1 MKRKPLEQVGRQY
14 SAPALEKGLD
24 ILELFGD
31 EPGGLSKSDVA
42 RLLGRTVPEIF
53 RMLLCLETRGY
64 ISQTGN
70 DELYRLTLHLF
81 KLAQEHPPTRRIITE
96 ALPVLQNV
104 AQETTQSCFLGVLE
118 GGAVVAVA
126 HADSHAST
134 GFYVKTGSIIDLMHS
149 ATGQV
154 ILAHQSPEDRS
165 RAIKA
170 WRELTGKRLPR
181 DLEGHLRL
189 IKDRGHEEQASD
201 EIDGVTNISFPILD
215 RQGNAI
221 AAITVPFLQR
231 IGDRTTTTTVGRV
244 LGQATE
250 QLSQALG
257 GTISELAEQSIRHR
271 SAGSAVA
278 SGLGRNGHALKG
290 MEIDWRYTTP
300 ALEKGLD
307 ALELFAGESDGLTK
321 AEVARR
327 MGRTISE
334 VFRVLICLEK
344 RGYIAR
350 FGDDERYSLTLQL
363 FRLASS
369 HPPIERL
376 ATEALPIMGKVARQT
391 GQSCHLGVLDGD
403 RVVVIAQVNA
413 PQRSGF
419 YVKSGGIGDLM
430 RSTTGQ
436 VILAHQTM
444 EASSRAIN
452 LWCKHNGSSP
462 PHDLARQLSR
472 IRQRGF
478 DQRSSYEVK
487 GVINIS
493 FPILDDRGCA
503 VAAISV
509 PFLQRIGDA
518 TTSDA
523 IVEVLKKA
531 SCTVSQAI
539 GGMTNRD
546 THRTSP
552 RYGAL

>member
-1 MKRKPLEQVGRQY
+1 MKRKPLEQVNRLY

-31 EPGGLSKSDVA
+31 QPGGLSKSEVA
-42 RLLGRTVPEIF
+42 RCLGRTVPEIF
-53 RMLLCLETRGY
+53 RMLLCLESRGF
-64 ISQTGN
+64 ISQARD

-81 KLAQEHPPTRRIITE
+81 KLAQEHPPTKRIITE

-104 AQETTQSCFLGVLE
+104 AQETTQSCHLGVLE
-118 GGAVVAVA
+118 RGTVVVVA

-134 GFYVKTGSIIDLMHS
+134 GYYVRTGSVIDLIQS

-154 ILAHQSPEDRS
+154 ILAHQSPEARS
-165 RAIKA
+165 SSISA
-170 WRELTGKRLPR
+170 WRELTGGRIPR
-181 DLEGHLRL
+181 DLQARL
-189 IKDRGHEEQASD
+189 SEIKDQGYEERSSN
-201 EIDGVTNISFPILD
+201 EVDGVTNISFPILD
-215 RQGNAI
+215 HRGNAM
-221 AAITVPFLQR
+221 AALTVPFLQR
-231 IGDRTTTTTVGRV
+231 IGDRTTTATVGRV
-244 LGQATE
+244 LRRATR
-250 QLSQALG
+250 QLSEALG
-257 GTISELAEQSIRHR
+257 DTISENAEENAPNRA
-271 SAGSAVA
+271 AGDLVA
-278 SGLGRNGHALKG
+278 SRPGQNGPGTKEMA
-290 MEIDWRYTTP
+290 IDWRYTTP

-307 ALELFAGESDGLTK
+307 ALELFASESDGLTK
-321 AEVARR
+321 TEVARR

-334 VFRVLICLEK
+334 VFRVLMCLEK

-350 FGDDERYSLTLQL
+350 SGDDERYLLTLQL
-363 FRLASS
+363 FRLACS

-376 ATEALPIMGKVARQT
+376 ATEALPIMEKVARQT

-403 RVVVIAQVNA
+403 RVVIIAQVNA
-413 PQRSGF
+413 PKTSGF

-436 VILAHQTM
+436 VILAHQTE

-452 LWCKHNGSSP
+452 LWRKHHGSSP
-462 PHDLARQLSR
+462 PPDLPRQLSQ

-478 DQRSSYEVK
+478 DLRKSYEVE

-509 PFLQRIGDA
+509 PFLQRIGEA

-523 IVEVLKKA
+523 VVEALRKA
-531 SCTVSQAI
+531 SCTVSRAI

-546 THRTSP
+546 IHRT
-552 RYGAL
+552 

>member
-1 MKRKPLEQVGRQY
+1 MKKKPSEQVGRLY
-14 SAPALEKGLD
+14 STPALEKGLD

-31 EPGGLSKSDVA
+31 EPGGLSKSEVA
-42 RLLGRTVPEIF
+42 RRLGRTVPEIF

-64 ISQTGN
+64 ISQTRS

-81 KLAQEHPPTRRIITE
+81 KLAQEHPPTKRIITE

-104 AQETTQSCFLGVLE
+104 AQETTQSCHLGVLE
-118 GGAVVAVA
+118 GGTVVAVA

-134 GFYVKTGSIIDLMHS
+134 GFYVRTGSIFDLMHS

-154 ILAHQSPEDRS
+154 ILAHQSPEARS
-165 RAIKA
+165 RSIKA
-170 WRELTGKRLPR
+170 WYELTGKRLPT
-181 DLEGHLRL
+181 DLQGHLNE
-189 IKDRGHEEQASD
+189 IKDRGYEARASN
-201 EIDGVTNISFPILD
+201 EVDGVTNISFPILD
-215 RQGNAI
+215 HRGNAI
-221 AAITVPFLQR
+221 AALTVPFLQR

-244 LGQATE
+244 LRRATQ
-250 QLSQALG
+250 QLSQTLG
-257 GTISELAEQSIRHR
+257 DIKNELGEAGSR
-271 SAGSAVA
+271 SAGGTVA
-278 SGLGRNGHALKG
+278 SRLGQNGRAMKA

-307 ALELFAGESDGLTK
+307 ALELFACESGGLTK
-321 AEVARR
+321 AEVARK

-350 FGDDERYSLTLQL
+350 FGDDERYLLTLQL
-363 FRLASS
+363 FRLAWS

-376 ATEALPIMGKVARQT
+376 ASEALPIMGKVTRQIR
-391 GQSCHLGVLDGD
+391 QSCHLGVLDGG
-403 RVVVIAQVNA
+403 RVVIIAQVNA

-444 EASSRAIN
+444 EASSRAIS

-478 DQRSSYEVK
+478 DQRPSYEVK

-518 TTSDA
+518 TTPDTV
-523 IVEVLKKA
+523 VEVLRKA

-546 THRTSP
+546 AHRT
-552 RYGAL
+552 

>member
-1 MKRKPLEQVGRQY
+1 MKRKPLAQVSRLY

-42 RLLGRTVPEIF
+42 RRLDRTVPEVF
-53 RMLLCLETRGY
+53 RMLLCLESRGF
-64 ISQTGN
+64 ISQARN

-81 KLAQEHPPTRRIITE
+81 KLAQEHPPTKRIITE

-104 AQETTQSCFLGVLE
+104 AQETTQSCHLGVLE
-118 GGAVVAVA
+118 RGTVVAVA

-134 GFYVKTGSIIDLMHS
+134 GFYVRTGSIIDLVHS
-149 ATGQV
+149 ATGRV

-165 RAIKA
+165 RAINA
-170 WRELTGKRLPR
+170 WRELTGERLPR
-181 DLEGHLRL
+181 DLQGHLGE
-189 IKDRGHEEQASD
+189 IKNRGYEERSSN
-201 EIDGVTNISFPILD
+201 EVDGVTNISFPILD
-215 RQGNAI
+215 HRGNAI
-221 AAITVPFLQR
+221 AALTVPFLQR
-231 IGDRTTTTTVGRV
+231 IGNRTTTATVGRV
-244 LGQATE
+244 LRRATQ
-250 QLSQALG
+250 QLSQALSG
-257 GTISELAEQSIRHR
+257 AMSEHAGASVPNQ
-271 SAGSAVA
+271 SAGDTVA
-278 SGLGRNGHALKG
+278 SRLGQNGSGMKG

-307 ALELFAGESDGLTK
+307 ALELFASESDGLTK
-321 AEVARR
+321 TEVART

-334 VFRVLICLEK
+334 VFRVLKCLEK

-350 FGDDERYSLTLQL
+350 SADDERYLLTLQL
-363 FRLASS
+363 FRLACS

-376 ATEALPIMGKVARQT
+376 ATEALPIMDKVARQT
-391 GQSCHLGVLDGD
+391 GQSCHLGILDGD
-403 RVVVIAQVNA
+403 RVVIIAQVNA

-452 LWCKHNGSSP
+452 LWRKHNGSSP

-478 DQRSSYEVK
+478 DQRQSYEVE

-509 PFLQRIGDA
+509 PFLQRIGDS

-523 IVEVLKKA
+523 VVEVLRKA

-539 GGMTNRD
+539 GGMTSRGV
-546 THRTSP
+546 H
-552 RYGAL
+552 GA

>member
-1 MKRKPLEQVGRQY
+1 MKRKPWEQVGRLY
-14 SAPALEKGLD
+14 STPALEKGLD

-42 RLLGRTVPEIF
+42 RRLGRTVPEIF
-53 RMLLCLETRGY
+53 RMLFCLETRGY
-64 ISQTGN
+64 ISQTRN

-81 KLAQEHPPTRRIITE
+81 KLAQEHPPTKRIITE

-104 AQETTQSCFLGVLE
+104 AQETTQSCHLGVLE
-118 GGAVVAVA
+118 RGTVVAVA

-134 GFYVKTGSIIDLMHS
+134 GFYVRTGSIFDLMHS

-154 ILAHQSPEDRS
+154 ILAHQSPEARS

-170 WRELTGKRLPR
+170 WCELTGKRLPT
-181 DLEGHLRL
+181 DLQGHFSE
-189 IKDRGHEEQASD
+189 IKDRGYEERASN
-201 EIDGVTNISFPILD
+201 EVDGVTNISFPILD
-215 RQGNAI
+215 HRGDAM
-221 AAITVPFLQR
+221 AALTVPFLQR
-231 IGDRTTTTTVGRV
+231 IGDRTTTAAVGRV
-244 LGQATE
+244 LRRATQ

-257 GTISELAEQSIRHR
+257 GTIDEHGEANIPNR
-271 SAGSAVA
+271 SAGDTVTSR
-278 SGLGRNGHALKG
+278 LGQNGRVMKG

-307 ALELFAGESDGLTK
+307 ALELFARESEGLTK
-321 AEVARR
+321 AEVARK

-350 FGDDERYSLTLQL
+350 FGDDERYLLTLQL
-363 FRLASS
+363 FRLAWS

-376 ATEALPIMGKVARQT
+376 ASEALPIMGKVARQT
-391 GQSCHLGVLDGD
+391 SQSCHLWVLDGD
-403 RVVVIAQVNA
+403 RVVIIAQVNA
-413 PQRSGF
+413 PQRTGF

-452 LWCKHNGSSP
+452 LWCKNNRSSP
-462 PHDLARQLSR
+462 PHDLVRQLSR

-478 DQRSSYEVK
+478 DQRQSYEVK

-523 IVEVLKKA
+523 VVEVLRKA

-539 GGMTNRD
+539 GGMTNRA
-546 THRTSP
+546 THRT
-552 RYGAL
+552 

>member
-1 MKRKPLEQVGRQY
+1 MKKKPSEQVGRLY
-14 SAPALEKGLD
+14 STPALEKGLD

-31 EPGGLSKSDVA
+31 EPGGLSKSEVA
-42 RLLGRTVPEIF
+42 RRLGRTVPEIF

-64 ISQTGN
+64 ISQTRS

-81 KLAQEHPPTRRIITE
+81 KLAQEHPPTKRIITE

-104 AQETTQSCFLGVLE
+104 AQETTQSCHLGVLE
-118 GGAVVAVA
+118 GGTVVAVA

-134 GFYVKTGSIIDLMHS
+134 GFYVRTGSIFDLMHS

-154 ILAHQSPEDRS
+154 ILAHQSPEARS
-165 RAIKA
+165 RSIKA
-170 WRELTGKRLPR
+170 WYELTGKRLPT
-181 DLEGHLRL
+181 DLQGHLNE
-189 IKDRGHEEQASD
+189 IKDRGYEARASN
-201 EIDGVTNISFPILD
+201 EVDGVTNISFPILD
-215 RQGNAI
+215 HRGNAI
-221 AAITVPFLQR
+221 AALTVPFLQR

-244 LGQATE
+244 LRRATQ
-250 QLSQALG
+250 QLSQTLG
-257 GTISELAEQSIRHR
+257 DIKNELGEAGSR
-271 SAGSAVA
+271 SAGGTVA
-278 SGLGRNGHALKG
+278 SRLGQNGRAMKA

-307 ALELFAGESDGLTK
+307 ALELFACESGGLTK
-321 AEVARR
+321 AEVARK

-350 FGDDERYSLTLQL
+350 FGDDERYLLTLQL
-363 FRLASS
+363 FRLAWS

-376 ATEALPIMGKVARQT
+376 ASEALPIMGKVTRQIR
-391 GQSCHLGVLDGD
+391 QSCHLGVLDGD
-403 RVVVIAQVNA
+403 RVVIIAQVNA

-444 EASSRAIN
+444 EASSRAIS

-478 DQRSSYEVK
+478 DQRPSYEVK

-518 TTSDA
+518 TTPDTV
-523 IVEVLKKA
+523 VEVLRKA

-546 THRTSP
+546 AHRT
-552 RYGAL
+552 

>member
-1 MKRKPLEQVGRQY
+1 MKRKPREQVGRLY
-14 SAPALEKGLD
+14 STPALEKGLD

-42 RLLGRTVPEIF
+42 RRLGRTVPEIF
-53 RMLLCLETRGY
+53 RMLLCLEKRGY
-64 ISQTGN
+64 ISQTRN

-81 KLAQEHPPTRRIITE
+81 KLAQEHPPTKRIITE
-96 ALPVLQNV
+96 ALPVLQNI
-104 AQETTQSCFLGVLE
+104 AQETTQSCHLGVLE
-118 GGAVVAVA
+118 RGTVVAVA

-134 GFYVKTGSIIDLMHS
+134 GFYVRTGSVIELMHS
-149 ATGQV
+149 ATGHV
-154 ILAHQSPEDRS
+154 MLAHQSPEARS

-170 WRELTGKRLPR
+170 WGELTGKRLPR
-181 DLEGHLRL
+181 DLEGHLSE
-189 IKDRGHEEQASD
+189 IKDRGYEEQASD
-201 EIDGVTNISFPILD
+201 EVDGVTNISFPILD
-215 RQGNAI
+215 RHGNAI

-231 IGDRTTTTTVGRV
+231 IGDRTTTATVGRV
-244 LGQATE
+244 LRRATE

-257 GTISELAEQSIRHR
+257 GTISELAEPSIPHR
-271 SAGSAVA
+271 SAGDPVA
-278 SGLGRNGHALKG
+278 SGLGRNGRVMKG

-307 ALELFAGESDGLTK
+307 ALELFASESDGLTK

-334 VFRVLICLEK
+334 VFRVLVCLEK

-363 FRLASS
+363 FRLACS

-391 GQSCHLGVLDGD
+391 RQSCHLGVLDGD

-444 EASSRAIN
+444 DASSRAIN
-452 LWCKHNGSSP
+452 LWRKHNGSSL
-462 PHDLARQLSR
+462 PHDLPQELSR

-478 DQRSSYEVK
+478 DQRQSYEVK

-509 PFLQRIGDA
+509 PFLQRIGDS

-523 IVEVLKKA
+523 VVKVLRKA
-531 SCTVSQAI
+531 SRTVSQAI
-539 GGMTNRD
+539 GGRTNRD
-546 THRTSP
+546 THRT
-552 RYGAL
+552 

>member
-1 MKRKPLEQVGRQY
+1 MKRKPLEQVSRLY
-14 SAPALEKGLD
+14 STPALEKGLD

-42 RLLGRTVPEIF
+42 RRLGRTVPEIF

-64 ISQTGN
+64 ISQARN

-81 KLAQEHPPTRRIITE
+81 KLAQEHPPTKRIITE

-104 AQETTQSCFLGVLE
+104 AQETTQSCHLGVLE
-118 GGAVVAVA
+118 RGTVVAVA

-134 GFYVKTGSIIDLMHS
+134 GFYVRTGCIIDLVHS

-154 ILAHQSPEDRS
+154 ILAHQLPEARS

-170 WRELTGKRLPR
+170 WRELTGERLPR
-181 DLEGHLRL
+181 GLQGHLGE
-189 IKDRGHEEQASD
+189 IKNRGYEERSSN
-201 EIDGVTNISFPILD
+201 EVDGVTNISFPILD
-215 RQGNAI
+215 HRGNAI
-221 AAITVPFLQR
+221 AALTVPFLQR
-231 IGDRTTTTTVGRV
+231 IGDRTTTETVARV
-244 LGQATE
+244 LRRATQ
-250 QLSQALG
+250 QLSQDLA
-257 GTISELAEQSIRHR
+257 GTMSEHAEASVPNR
-271 SAGSAVA
+271 SAGDIITSR
-278 SGLGRNGHALKG
+278 LGQNGRVVKR
-290 MEIDWRYTTP
+290 MDVDWRYTTP

-307 ALELFAGESDGLTK
+307 ALELFASESDGLTK
-321 AEVARR
+321 TEVARR

-350 FGDDERYSLTLQL
+350 FGDDERYLLTLQL
-363 FRLASS
+363 FRLAYS

-376 ATEALPIMGKVARQT
+376 ATEALPIMDKVARQT

-403 RVVVIAQVNA
+403 RVVIIAQVNA

-452 LWCKHNGSSP
+452 LWRKHNGSSL
-462 PHDLARQLSR
+462 PHDLPRQLSR

-478 DQRSSYEVK
+478 DQRQSYEVE

-509 PFLQRIGDA
+509 PFLQRIGDS

-523 IVEVLKKA
+523 VVEVLRKA
-531 SCTVSQAI
+531 SYTVSQAI
-539 GGMTNRD
+539 GGMTSRGI
-546 THRTSP
+546 H
-552 RYGAL
+552 GA